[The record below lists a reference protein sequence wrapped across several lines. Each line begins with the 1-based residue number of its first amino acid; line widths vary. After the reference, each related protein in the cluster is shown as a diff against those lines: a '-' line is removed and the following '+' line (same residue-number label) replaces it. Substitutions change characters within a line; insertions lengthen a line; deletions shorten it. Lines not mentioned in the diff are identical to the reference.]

1 MAAALADLPQL
12 AHLSLQLTRPTIAGL
27 AGVVLLLTL
36 LWSASGKKQ
45 RFPPGPKSL
54 PLIGKFVQLGCR
66 FYVLIIDKGN
76 LHQLPKEHHWLYYKE
91 LQKKYG
97 MSVSCISV
105 NICLTLER
113 SGDIVHLKLGT
124 NHVILLSKPE
134 YVHELVRP
142 HLPHTSC

>member
-1 MAAALADLPQL
+1 MYFD
-12 AHLSLQLTRPTIAGL
+12 
-27 AGVVLLLTL
+27 
-36 LWSASGKKQ
+36 
-45 RFPPGPKSL
+45 
-54 PLIGKFVQLGCR
+54 
-66 FYVLIIDKGN
+66 VLIIGEGN

-97 MSVSCISV
+97 MSISR
-105 NICLTLER
+105 IAMKSSLTSDLP
-113 SGDIVHLKLGT
+113 GDIVHLKLGT